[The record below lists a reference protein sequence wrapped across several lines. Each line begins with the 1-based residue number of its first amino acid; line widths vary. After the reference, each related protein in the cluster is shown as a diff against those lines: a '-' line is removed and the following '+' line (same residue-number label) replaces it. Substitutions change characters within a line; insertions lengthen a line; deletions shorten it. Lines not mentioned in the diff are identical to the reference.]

1 LGKTP
6 QKGVKKMKVRK
17 HAKKVT
23 ELEKKILEEGE
34 MSSLEI
40 HDWMNARIRMG
51 VTMNWIGNVMAKCGL
66 FEKTGMIRVAGMSGN
81 YSVAIWDSRR
91 REHPDGGPQNE

>member
-23 ELEKKILEEGE
+23 ELEEKILEEGE
-34 MSSLEI
+34 MNSLEI

-51 VTMNWIGNVMAKCGL
+51 VTMNWIGNVMSKCGL
-66 FEKTGMIRVAGMSGN
+66 FEKTGMQIVAGMSGN
-81 YSVAIWDSRR
+81 YSVAIWDSKKR
-91 REHPDGGPQNE
+91 HQNE

>member
-1 LGKTP
+1 
-6 QKGVKKMKVRK
+6 MRVRK

-23 ELEKKILEEGE
+23 ELEEKILEDGE
-34 MSSLEI
+34 MNSLEI

-66 FEKTGMIRVAGMSGN
+66 FEKTGMQIVAGMSGN